1 MVTSPQVI
9 GIGEAGLDFIASEPV
24 PLIDASTFVKCFG
37 GAPMNTAVGVSRLGV
52 SSGAITAV
60 GDDPF
65 GEYIINEL
73 RKNRVDTSRIVIK
86 HGIRTTI
93 AFVINQPITGE
104 KTSFFYRK
112 PWVGQTAD
120 SALEPNDIDFEYIS
134 KAKILHVSGHSLSQN
149 PARKAIVSA
158 VKYAKENGVRISF
171 DPTLRLDCWNSE
183 ATIKRMYTQML
194 RIADIATFSEEESKF
209 MFETNDPRKVA
220 EKALEFGVN
229 IVGVKLGSK
238 GSFIKSKE
246 GSEIFVP
253 AFKVNVIDTTG
264 AGDGWDAGL
273 LVSLLRGLELK
284 ECATIANAVGA
295 LVVTKRGAITA
306 LPYKDELNQFLMHHG
321 IKLKI

>member
-1 MVTSPQVI
+1 MITHPQVI
-9 GIGEAGLDFIASEPV
+9 GIGEVGLDLIASEPV
-24 PLIDASTFVKCFG
+24 PLIEASTFVKCFG

-52 SSGAITAV
+52 SSGAIAAV

-73 RKNRVDTSRIVIK
+73 KKNRVDTSRIVIK
-86 HGIRTTI
+86 KRTRTTI

-120 SALEPNDIDFEYIS
+120 SALELNDIDLQYIS
-134 KAKILHVSGHSLSQN
+134 KARVVHVSGHSLSQN
-149 PARKAIVSA
+149 PARKAILSA

-171 DPTLRLDCWNSE
+171 DPTLRADCWNSE
-183 ATIKRMYTQML
+183 ATIKKMYRQML
-194 RIADIATFSEEESKF
+194 RIADIATFSDEESKF
-209 MFETNDPRKVA
+209 MFGTNDPIEVA
-220 EKALEFGVN
+220 EKVLKFGVN
-229 IVGVKLGSK
+229 IVGVKRGSK
-238 GSFIKSKE
+238 GSLIRSKE
-246 GSEIFVP
+246 GPEISVP
-253 AFKVNVIDTTG
+253 AFKVDVIDTTG

-273 LVSLLRGLELK
+273 LVALLRGFGLE

-306 LPYKDELNQFLMHHG
+306 LPYKDELNQFLMHHD

>member
-1 MVTSPQVI
+1 MVTYPQVI
-9 GIGEAGLDFIASEPV
+9 GIGEVGIDLIASEPV
-24 PLIDASTFVKCFG
+24 PYIEASTFVRCFG

-52 SSGAITAV
+52 SSGAIAAV

-73 RKNRVDTSRIVIK
+73 EKNRVDTSHIVIK
-86 HGIRTTI
+86 KRTRTTI

-120 SALEPNDIDFEYIS
+120 SALELNDIDFQYVS
-134 KAKILHVSGHSLSQN
+134 KARVVHISGHSLSQN
-149 PARKAIVSA
+149 PARKAILST
-158 VKYAKENGVRISF
+158 VKYAKENGVKISF
-171 DPTLRLDCWNSE
+171 DPTLRADCWNSE
-183 ATIKRMYTQML
+183 ATIKKMYIKML
-194 RIADIATFSEEESKF
+194 RIADIATFSDEESKF
-209 MFETNDPRKVA
+209 MFGTNDPIEVA
-220 EKALEFGVN
+220 EKALKFGVN
-229 IVGVKLGSK
+229 IVGVKRGPK
-238 GSFIKSKE
+238 GSLIKSKE
-246 GSEIFVP
+246 GPEISVP
-253 AFKVNVIDTTG
+253 AFKVDVIDTTG

-273 LVSLLRGLELK
+273 LVGLLRGFELE